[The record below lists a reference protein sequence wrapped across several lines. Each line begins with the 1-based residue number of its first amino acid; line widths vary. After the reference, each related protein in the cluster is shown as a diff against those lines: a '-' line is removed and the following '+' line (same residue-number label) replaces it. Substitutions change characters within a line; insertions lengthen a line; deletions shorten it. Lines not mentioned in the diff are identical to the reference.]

1 MQTLQTIQQ
10 TLSQISFLDWS
21 FKVETVGTGFHLQVE
36 FKAENIK
43 TGKEEI
49 QHGRKWY
56 LSAHMTKS
64 EIVQTAFKSVLTA
77 LEHEA
82 RENFNFKGQRIFQPH
97 FDVDFLADF
106 IQFNPEIEDVRRAT
120 PKNIGSN
127 QYKEFT
133 EEDAKR
139 VVMQLVSNKM
149 LDVNGEGEMNDFKEM
164 ILNEVKKAQK
174 NKTGVDFC
182 IVNICCWL
190 YRANEIDE
198 LVTGKLMALLS
209 EYFKPLLVLT
219 YSGKPFTK
227 AAAKLLLNN
236 LNIEAELAISKT
248 TEEMALGAIETLT
261 VSAINSNQL
270 PTDCALAICATLE
283 IGQQRYHK
291 QVQDFIEQFF
301 DSTEAKS
308 TNEFSETFNSP
319 AYGKFTK

>member
-21 FKVETVGTGFHLQVE
+21 FKAESAGTGFHLQVQ

-97 FDVDFLADF
+97 FDVDFLAEF
-106 IQFNPEIEDVRRAT
+106 ISWNPEIEDARRAT
-120 PKNIGSN
+120 PKNIGLTR
-127 QYKEFT
+127 YKEFT

-139 VVMQLVSNKM
+139 IVMQLVSNKM

-198 LVTGKLMALLS
+198 SVTGKLMALLS
-209 EYFKPLLVLT
+209 EYFKPLLVMT
-219 YSGKPFTK
+219 ISGKPFGME
-227 AAAKLLLNN
+227 AANLLLNN
-236 LNIEAELAISKT
+236 LNIEAELAIS
-248 TEEMALGAIETLT
+248 GIT
-261 VSAINSNQL
+261 VISAVDQIHKIVTAAINDNQF
-270 PTDCALAICATLE
+270 PTECAFTICVFLE

-291 QVQDFIEQFF
+291 QVSDFIEPFF
-301 DSTEAKS
+301 DVVEAVK
-308 TNEFSETFNSP
+308 
-319 AYGKFTK
+319 